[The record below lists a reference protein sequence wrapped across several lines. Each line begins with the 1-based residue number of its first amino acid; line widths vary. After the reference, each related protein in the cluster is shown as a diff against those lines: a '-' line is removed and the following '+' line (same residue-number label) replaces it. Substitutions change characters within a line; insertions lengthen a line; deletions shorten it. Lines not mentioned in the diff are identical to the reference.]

1 MPFRKNIAKSKRAA
15 IRKGVARQGPR
26 RYVLQWRLKV
36 TKDGRAFQ
44 TRGAMTEKARSPI
57 IYLRRYGSTASADVD
72 AERILRLLESVRAS
86 HSTKLI
92 RQVRRM
98 KFETR
103 AQTVWTQSVLAPAAS
118 EGHGTATCVLVSE
131 QSAATMRQ
139 RDRQRRIHHANRADA
154 CSTVHTSIFHDTLN
168 M

>member
-1 MPFRKNIAKSKRAA
+1 
-15 IRKGVARQGPR
+15 
-26 RYVLQWRLKV
+26 
-36 TKDGRAFQ
+36 
-44 TRGAMTEKARSPI
+44 MTEKARSPI

-103 AQTVWTQSVLAPAAS
+103 AQTV
-118 EGHGTATCVLVSE
+118 
-131 QSAATMRQ
+131 
-139 RDRQRRIHHANRADA
+139 
-154 CSTVHTSIFHDTLN
+154 
-168 M
+168 